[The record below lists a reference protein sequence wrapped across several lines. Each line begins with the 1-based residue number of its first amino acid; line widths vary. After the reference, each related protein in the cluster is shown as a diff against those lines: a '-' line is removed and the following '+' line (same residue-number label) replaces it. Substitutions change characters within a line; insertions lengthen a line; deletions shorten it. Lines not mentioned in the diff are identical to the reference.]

1 MTTPSCRAYPSLA
14 CTQKLRLAL
23 CCSQAH
29 AQGMLAWSRRTRKV
43 EGVAAALAG
52 RKHADA
58 ALFWNRLQVMVFENG
73 LFVAFVVGMTSG
85 LPS

>member
-1 MTTPSCRAYPSLA
+1 
-14 CTQKLRLAL
+14 
-23 CCSQAH
+23 
-29 AQGMLAWSRRTRKV
+29 ML
-43 EGVAAALAG
+43 
-52 RKHADA
+52 A